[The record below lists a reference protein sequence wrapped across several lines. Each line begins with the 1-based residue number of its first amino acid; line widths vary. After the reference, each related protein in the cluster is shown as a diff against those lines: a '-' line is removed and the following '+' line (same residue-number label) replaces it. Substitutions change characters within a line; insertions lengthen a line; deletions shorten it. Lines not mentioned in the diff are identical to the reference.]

1 MFNNLCAFVF
11 KTRNYNDV
19 TRSYFVYVHRLV
31 LFIGITNRTINI
43 LNTHFVTNLM
53 IFNAREGPAIPC
65 VGISYNL
72 KFPSL
77 PTAVVSKSTYC
88 IFFKILL
95 YLQNVTSLK
104 NNNIFDSLLHARLI
118 FK

>member
-31 LFIGITNRTINI
+31 LFIGITNRTTNI
-43 LNTHFVTNLM
+43 LLNTHFVTNLM

-65 VGISYNL
+65 VVIGYNL

-77 PTAVVSKSTYC
+77 LTAYV
-88 IFFKILL
+88 
-95 YLQNVTSLK
+95 SLK
-104 NNNIFDSLLHARLI
+104 LFLKL
-118 FK
+118 